1 MKEATNEL
9 SASVIVIGA
18 VAMLSALFFTFVW
31 PIVKDGLTN
40 DATCANAVCDVGY
53 NENYMAYCYAPGKEG
68 DVFECPFK
76 G

>member
-18 VAMLSALFFTFVW
+18 IAMLSALFFTFVW
-31 PIVKDGLTN
+31 PIVKEGLTN
-40 DATCANAVCDVGY
+40 DATCADAICDIGY
-53 NENYMAYCYAPGKEG
+53 NNNYMAYCYTEG
-68 DVFECPFK
+68 NKSKVFECPFR